1 MRNQLPLGG
10 NMPDQDLPR
19 PVRASDRYHQV
30 QQDVLQLK
38 SRLPE
43 TDVGDIVSEVLHR
56 VTALRKVNGDRIN
69 QPTREKVE
77 RLCYALISDDMNE
90 GAAFIHD
97 VQEDG
102 ATLEAIYLNYL
113 AEAAAVLGQWWDDDH
128 VTFIEVML
136 GSSRIY
142 AIMRDLGY
150 LFVPDRLVEVKSA
163 VFATVPKESHVLG
176 VQMAADLFGAE
187 GWNIDVLTGL
197 PHETL
202 VEQITQSRYPILGL
216 SAGGAHSAGALARLI
231 VAVRLARPDMR
242 IFLSGQILQVA
253 PDLVT
258 VMDIDG
264 AADDVED
271 AKRML
276 NDLWL
281 ESCAKSD

>member
-1 MRNQLPLGG
+1 
-10 NMPDQDLPR
+10 MPDQDSPR
-19 PVRASDRYHQV
+19 AARTQARYHRV
-30 QQDVLQLK
+30 QTDVLQLK
-38 SRLPE
+38 SRLPQA
-43 TDVGDIVSEVLHR
+43 DVGDIVSEVLNR
-56 VTALRKVNGDRIN
+56 VTALRKANGDRVN
-69 QPTREKVE
+69 LPTRQKVE

-102 ATLEAIYLNYL
+102 ATLEAVYLNYL
-113 AEAAAVLGQWWDDDH
+113 AEAAAILGEWWDDDH
-128 VTFIEVML
+128 VTFLEVII

-163 VFATVPKESHVLG
+163 IFATVPHETHVLG

-187 GWNIDVLTGL
+187 GWNIEVMSGL

-202 VEQITQSRYPILGL
+202 VEQITQSPFHILGL

-242 IFLSGQILQVA
+242 IFLSGQIVRTS
-253 PDLVT
+253 PDLVA

-264 AADDVED
+264 ATNDIEE
-271 AKRML
+271 AKHIL
-276 NDLWL
+276 HDLWL
-281 ESCAKSD
+281 DSSAQAG